1 MITKNNVD
9 QAIKPF
15 TSSCAGYFAA
25 TFRLGIGNRHPDN
38 IMVNQ
43 DGKSFHIDFCHFLG
57 HYNKKFGINRERV
70 PFVLPED
77 FILCNFGWR
86 RQPEEVS

>member
-1 MITKNNVD
+1 
-9 QAIKPF
+9 
-15 TSSCAGYFAA
+15 
-25 TFRLGIGNRHPDN
+25 
-38 IMVNQ
+38 MVNQ
-43 DGKSFHIDFCHFLG
+43 DGKTFHIDFCHFLG

-77 FILCNFGWR
+77 FILCIFGWR